1 MPLFGSSSKSN
12 DNTTGYHDFSTD
24 PTPPATS
31 SLSPDSSTLSLRE
44 GDSTTSANTTTGPPQ
59 ATEVKLTMAEMG
71 LVNKKAQIQ
80 GTVMGISGGLLFG
93 Q

>member
-31 SLSPDSSTLSLRE
+31 SLSSDSSTLSLRE
-44 GDSTTSANTTTGPPQ
+44 GDSTTSANTTSPPQ
-59 ATEVKLTMAEMG
+59 PTEVKLTMAEMG